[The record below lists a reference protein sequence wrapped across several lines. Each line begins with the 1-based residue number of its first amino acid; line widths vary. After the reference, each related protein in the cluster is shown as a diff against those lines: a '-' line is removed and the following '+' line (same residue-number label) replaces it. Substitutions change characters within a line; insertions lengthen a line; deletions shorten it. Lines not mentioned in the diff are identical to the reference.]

1 MMAENQI
8 RFSVDRFGAAGDG
21 ETLDTAAIQGAIDA
35 CAQAGGGTVYL
46 PAGHYVSG
54 SLFLESDITLYLDAG
69 AVLLGSERMADYPV
83 IAHRWEGVS
92 RESHAPLIGGTELEN
107 VAICG
112 RGTIDGRGKMW
123 WEKHRARALDHP
135 RPRLVSFGR
144 SRNVLIEG
152 CTLTNSPSWTIHPY
166 ECDNVTVNKV
176 TIVNPP
182 NSPNTDGINPES
194 CRNVH
199 IANCHVDVGD
209 DCVTIKSG
217 KEDEGRDRL
226 TPCEN
231 IAVTNCTMVHGH
243 GGVVIGS
250 EMSGD
255 VRNIVISNCVFVG
268 TDRGIRLKSRRG
280 RGGVVEDI
288 RVSNVVM
295 EGVLCPFIM
304 NLYYGPGAWGAERI
318 ADRSAWPVDEGTP
331 RFRRIHFSHITARE
345 VQYAAAFLYGLAEM
359 YIEDVSFD
367 DIAISMALDAEPGNP
382 AMAPGIAPMQRAGFQ
397 ARNVRRL
404 RLRDVEISNQ
414 LGPALAVE
422 GAAEVEVNG
431 GLTRTPDAHAPAIQM
446 RDVDGALVQ
455 GCRAGADAG
464 TFLALE
470 GRGTHGIVLRDI
482 WGLGG
487 DAVRLAEEVPPDA
500 IQA

>member
-1 MMAENQI
+1 MAENQV
-8 RFSVDRFGAAGDG
+8 RFSVDRFGAVGDG
-21 ETLDTAAIQGAIDA
+21 ETLDTAAIQGTIDA

-255 VRNIVISNCVFVG
+255 VRNIVISNCVFLG

>member
-1 MMAENQI
+1 VSETGA
-8 RFSVDRFGAAGDG
+8 RFSVDRFGAVGNG

-255 VRNIVISNCVFVG
+255 VRNIVISNCVFLG

>member
-1 MMAENQI
+1 MAENQV
-8 RFSVDRFGAAGDG
+8 RFSVDRFGAVGDG

-255 VRNIVISNCVFVG
+255 VRNIVISNCVFLG

-487 DAVRLAEEVPPDA
+487 DAVRLVEEVPPDA

>member
-1 MMAENQI
+1 MTAENGI
-8 RFSVDRFGAAGDG
+8 RFSADRFGAVGDG
-21 ETLDTAAIQGAIDA
+21 QTLDTAAIQAAIDA
-35 CAQAGGGTVYL
+35 CAGAGGGTVYL
-46 PAGHYVSG
+46 SAGHYVTG
-54 SLFLESDITLYLDAG
+54 SLFMKSNTTLYLDAG
-69 AVLLGSERMADYPV
+69 AVLLGSERAMDYPV
-83 IAHRWEGVS
+83 VAHRWEGVS
-92 RESHAPLIGGTELEN
+92 RETHAPLIGGTDVEN

-112 RGTIDGRGKMW
+112 RGTIDGRGTMW

-152 CTLTNSPSWTIHPY
+152 CTFANSPSWTIHPY
-166 ECDNVTVNKV
+166 ECDHVTVDKV

-182 NSPNTDGINPES
+182 HSPNTDGINPES

-199 IANCHVDVGD
+199 IANCHIDVGD

-217 KEDEGRDRL
+217 TEEEGRDRL
-226 TPCEN
+226 MPCEN
-231 IAVTNCTMVHGH
+231 ITVTNCTMVHGH

-255 VRNIVISNCVFVG
+255 VRNVVIANCVFVG

-288 RVSNVVM
+288 RVSNLVM
-295 EGVLCPFIM
+295 TGVLCPFIM

-318 ADRSAWPVDEGTP
+318 ADKSAWPVDEGTP

-359 YIEDVSFD
+359 FIEDVTFED
-367 DIAISMALDAEPGNP
+367 VAISMAVDAEAGNP
-382 AMAPGIAPMQRAGFQ
+382 AMAPGIPPMRRAGLH

-404 RLRDVEISNQ
+404 RLRDVEIADQ
-414 LGPALAVE
+414 VGPALTVEDAV
-422 GAAEVEVNG
+422 EVEVSG
-431 GLTRTPDAHAPAIQM
+431 GMTRTPDAEGPVIQL
-446 RDVDGALVQ
+446 RNVDGAFIE
-455 GCRAGADAG
+455 GCRAPGG
-464 TFLALE
+464 MFLRLE
-470 GRGTHGIVLRDI
+470 GEGTRGVVLRGI
-482 WGLGG
+482 WGLGSE
-487 DAVRLAEEVPPDA
+487 AVRLSGEVPPDA
-500 IQA
+500 VKA